1 MGEEPSLATVSLL
14 PTGVISPFIVTFTIS
29 MKKQLTPL
37 HVRAGKIE
45 FLRHNAGHTRWR
57 DIYRTVLALSWPRF
71 GLLVLG
77 AYLGINLTFACA
89 YLLGSACI
97 AEMPAGSFSSA
108 FFYSVQTLST
118 VGFGHL
124 YPATLYGDIITT
136 LEILM
141 GMFFTAVI
149 TGLIF
154 VRFSRPV
161 ARILFSDSMVI
172 SRFDGKSCLQV
183 RVANLQPQAMVE
195 AEFRL
200 MMIRNEKVQEGGD
213 FRRFY
218 TLKLDFERLILFPSA
233 LTIRHFIDESSPLHA
248 VTAKQLAETGAR
260 FMCSIVCIDTVIP
273 APVQSLM
280 DYDWRDVRFSHRF
293 AEIYTEHPDGSLEVD
308 YGRLHE
314 TEPAA

>member
-1 MGEEPSLATVSLL
+1 
-14 PTGVISPFIVTFTIS
+14 
-29 MKKQLTPL
+29 MKKNPAPL

-57 DIYRTVLALSWPRF
+57 DIYRSVLALSWPRF
-71 GLLVLG
+71 GLLVMG
-77 AYLGINLTFACA
+77 SYLGINLTFACA
-89 YLLGSACI
+89 YLLGGACI

-124 YPATLYGDIITT
+124 YPATLYGDIVTT
-136 LEILM
+136 LEIVM
-141 GMFFTAVI
+141 GMFFTAVV

-161 ARILFSDSMVI
+161 ARILFSDSLVI
-172 SRFDGKSCLQV
+172 SRFDGKPCLQV

-200 MMIRNEKVQEGGD
+200 MMIRNEKVLEGGD

-218 TLKLDFERLILFPSA
+218 TLKLDFDRLILFPSA
-233 LTIRHFIDESSPLHA
+233 LTIRHFIDESSPLHG
-248 VTAKQLAETGAR
+248 VTEAQLEAEGAR

-273 APVQSLM
+273 APVQSLT
-280 DYDWRDVRFSHRF
+280 DYTWRDVRFSHRF

-314 TEPAA
+314 TEPAD